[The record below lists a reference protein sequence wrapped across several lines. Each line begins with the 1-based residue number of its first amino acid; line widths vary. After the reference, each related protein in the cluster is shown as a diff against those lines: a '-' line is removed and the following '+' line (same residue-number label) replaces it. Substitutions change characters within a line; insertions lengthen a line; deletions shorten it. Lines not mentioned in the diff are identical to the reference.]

1 MELFLS
7 YYPSNKTRDGL
18 MQVIEEAKQYGD
30 GVCHRYET
38 LHVTLS
44 YLGEVEDERYD
55 KLVSILR
62 EVGKRHAP
70 FTMKGEGRVWLS
82 PDTSVYN
89 ARSLIYMW
97 EKNDAIQGVFDDIT
111 SELDAAGYWHA
122 DHGDYMPHSTLF
134 MSYVPNNAEEKVPAA
149 PAFDDRFDS
158 IVLYQCTTID
168 GHVAYYPVFIQ
179 PLEG

>member
-7 YYPSNKTRDGL
+7 FYPGNKTRDGL
-18 MQVIEEAKQYGD
+18 MKTIEEAKQYGD

-38 LHVTLS
+38 LHVTLD
-44 YLGEVEDERYD
+44 YLGEVADERYD
-55 KLVSILR
+55 ALVEILR
-62 EVGKRHAP
+62 KVGQRHAP

-89 ARSLIYMW
+89 ARSLLYMLI
-97 EKNDAIQGVFDDIT
+97 KNEAIQAVFDDL
-111 SELDAAGYWHA
+111 SKELEAADFWHA
-122 DHGDYMPHSTLF
+122 DHGGYMPHSTLF
-134 MSYVPNNAEEKVPAA
+134 MSYVPNNAEEKVPSV

-158 IVLYQCTTID
+158 IILYQCCEID
-168 GHVAYYPVFIQ
+168 GHVAYYPLFVQ